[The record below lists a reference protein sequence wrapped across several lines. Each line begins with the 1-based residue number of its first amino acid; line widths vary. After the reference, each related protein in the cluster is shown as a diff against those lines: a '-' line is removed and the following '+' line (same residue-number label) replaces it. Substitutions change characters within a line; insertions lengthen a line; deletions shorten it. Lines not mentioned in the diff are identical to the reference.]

1 MGAIQFDPLWTTAFV
16 VVAVCWAVFW
26 LSIFARAARSAMAN
40 VPRERTRDAASIA
53 GFVLQGLA
61 YAIAGMAWRPPFTSA
76 AFVGMPFEA
85 LLAIVIIALAIASVL
100 LVVSAVRTLGKQWSL
115 TARVLS
121 QHQLVTGGPYQ
132 FVRNPIYTG
141 MLGLLV
147 ASVLAVGQWWA
158 LFPALIVFCL
168 GTAIRVR
175 AEERLLREAFGAQ
188 YDDYA
193 QRVPALIPFLI

>member
-1 MGAIQFDPLWTTAFV
+1 
-16 VVAVCWAVFW
+16 
-26 LSIFARAARSAMAN
+26 
-40 VPRERTRDAASIA
+40 
-53 GFVLQGLA
+53 
-61 YAIAGMAWRPPFTSA
+61 
-76 AFVGMPFEA
+76 MPFEA
-85 LLAIVIIALAIASVL
+85 LLTIAIVALAIASVL

-193 QRVPALIPFLI
+193 RRVPALIPFLI